1 MQVLK
6 QLFQIFIRKLEPSD
20 LSYNV
25 NAAIALT
32 LVTLHFRYLSFSF
45 AGAHAA
51 ISYSILYCATQI
63 GFIYL
68 MLRLSNKSPRFVQ
81 TLTGLLGIAL
91 VFVIALT
98 VMVAT
103 IILAVLVP
111 FLAIWYLYLYYLII
125 KSAFE
130 CTALK
135 ATAITI
141 GYLTI
146 GAILLSTL
154 VPQFQADMQAEAERM
169 STLVSEIFSEAKN
182 ESSK

>member
-68 MLRLSNKSPRFVQ
+68 MLRLSNKSPRFIQ
-81 TLTGLLGIAL
+81 TLTGLLGVSL
-91 VFVIALT
+91 VF
-98 VMVAT
+98 AT
-103 IILAVLVP
+103 ILVVMAITVILTILVP
-111 FLAIWYLYLYYLII
+111 FLAIWYLYINYLII

-130 CTALK
+130 STVLK
-135 ATAITI
+135 AIAITI

-146 GAILLSTL
+146 GVILLSTL
-154 VPQFQADMQAEAERM
+154 VPQFLADMQAEAERM
-169 STLVSEIFSEAKN
+169 STLISEAFSEAQT
-182 ESSK
+182 ESTK